1 VRCCRPDLH
10 DADVH
15 ASGCGTALPAPLNET
30 TVKITYTTQRDVTHG
45 SEAVP
50 AYMGATA
57 AAVVGATTISRAL
70 HSLNEAVTGGTAKAQ
85 ARTSEPFGY
94 GISTYG
100 R

>member
-1 VRCCRPDLH
+1 MAWQQVWQQPNRKQSL
-10 DADVH
+10 
-15 ASGCGTALPAPLNET
+15 
-30 TVKITYTTQRDVTHG
+30 
-45 SEAVP
+45 
-50 AYMGATA
+50 AYMGDL
-57 AAVVGATTISRAL
+57 RAL